1 MTAAEK
7 TSAEKLRIRRTLT
20 ATPLARLH
28 EKTILQRGPR
38 KGLPVPWKQF
48 DPKKYPD
55 SALALAYDAQ
65 RMLAL
70 GEYSAVSLFARFVD
84 GLARQAVPFDLL
96 SAAARVPTD
105 EIRHAD
111 LAFRFAGMCAGKEV
125 SVEVSEQHSPSRW
138 HSPMTIEDLDS
149 FAIEVIAIGETLACA
164 LLSACRDGA
173 TDPVARAIYSNIVA
187 DEVHHARLGWYYLL
201 WRAEKWTQADRQRV
215 ADNAGAML
223 LGIEKRFGTGRD
235 APAGAR
241 KAARALGVLD
251 TARQRK
257 VVETVMEDEIV
268 PGLDALGLGA
278 SHAWRARE
286 RIA

>member
-1 MTAAEK
+1 M
-7 TSAEKLRIRRTLT
+7 RIRRVLT
-20 ATPLARLH
+20 STPLARLH
-28 EKTILQRGPR
+28 ERNLLQRGPR
-38 KGLPVPWKQF
+38 KGIAVPWKAF
-48 DPKKYPD
+48 ERDRYPA
-55 SALALAYDAQ
+55 SALALAYDSQ

-70 GEYSAVSLFARFVD
+70 GEYSAVGLFARFVE
-84 GLARQAVPFDLL
+84 GLARTGAPFDIV
-96 SAAARVPTD
+96 SAAARVPED

-111 LAFRFAGMCAGKEV
+111 LAFRFAELCAARDV
-125 SVEVSEQHSPSRW
+125 SVDAAEEKSPTRW
-138 HSPMTIEDLDS
+138 SARLTLADLDS

-173 TDPVARAIYSNIVA
+173 TDPLAHAIYANIVA

-201 WRAEKWTQADRQRV
+201 WRAERWSVEERQRA
-215 ADNAGAML
+215 ADNAGAMVMQ
-223 LGIEKRFGTGRD
+223 IEKRFGSGRD
-235 APAGAR
+235 APRGAQ

-257 VVETVMEDEIV
+257 VVRDVMEREIV

-278 SHAWRARE
+278 SLAWEKRR

>member
-1 MTAAEK
+1 MRIQRVL
-7 TSAEKLRIRRTLT
+7 TS
-20 ATPLARLH
+20 TPLARLH
-28 EKTILQRGPR
+28 ERTILQRGPR
-38 KGLPVPWKQF
+38 KGIAVPWGSF
-48 DPKKYPD
+48 RRDEYPD
-55 SALALAYDAQ
+55 AALALAYDAQ

-84 GLARQAVPFDLL
+84 GLARASVPFDIL
-96 SAAARVPTD
+96 SAASRVPQD

-111 LAFRFAGMCAGKEV
+111 LAFRFASLCADRDV
-125 SVEVSEQHSPSRW
+125 TVELEEKQSPSRW
-138 HSPMTIEDLDS
+138 HERLTLEDLDS
-149 FAIEVIAIGETLACA
+149 FAIEVIAIGETLACG

-173 TDPVARAIYSNIVA
+173 TDPVAHAVYANIVA

-201 WRAEKWTQADRQRV
+201 WRAPQWTNDDRQRV
-215 ADNAGAML
+215 ADNAGAMVVE
-223 LGIEKRFGTGRD
+223 IETRFGRGRD
-235 APAGAR
+235 APRGAG

-257 VVETVMEDEIV
+257 IVRELMEKEIV

-278 SHAWRARE
+278 SHAWAKRR

>member
-1 MTAAEK
+1 
-7 TSAEKLRIRRTLT
+7 LRIRRVLT
-20 ATPLARLH
+20 STPLARLH
-28 EKTILQRGPR
+28 ERNLLQRGPR
-38 KGLPVPWKQF
+38 KGIAVPWKAF
-48 DPKKYPD
+48 ERDRYPA
-55 SALALAYDAQ
+55 SALALAYDSQ

-70 GEYSAVSLFARFVD
+70 GEYSAVGLFARFVE
-84 GLARQAVPFDLL
+84 GLARTGAPFDIV
-96 SAAARVPTD
+96 SAAARVPED

-111 LAFRFAGMCAGKEV
+111 LAFRFAELCAARDV
-125 SVEVSEQHSPSRW
+125 SVDAAEEKSPTRW
-138 HSPMTIEDLDS
+138 SARLTLADLDS

-173 TDPVARAIYSNIVA
+173 TDPLAHAIYANIVA

-201 WRAEKWTQADRQRV
+201 WRAERWSVEERQRA
-215 ADNAGAML
+215 ADNAGAMVMQ
-223 LGIEKRFGTGRD
+223 IEKRFGSGRD
-235 APAGAR
+235 APRGAQ

-257 VVETVMEDEIV
+257 VVRDVMEREIV

-278 SHAWRARE
+278 SLAWEKRR

>member
-1 MTAAEK
+1 VTAAEK
-7 TSAEKLRIRRTLT
+7 KLRIRRTLT
-20 ATPLARLH
+20 ATPLARQH
-28 EKTILQRGPR
+28 ERTLLQRGPR
-38 KGLPVPWKQF
+38 KGMDVPWQRF
-48 DPKKYPD
+48 ERSKYPD
-55 SALALAYDAQ
+55 AALALAYDAQ

-84 GLARQAVPFDLL
+84 GLARQGAPFDLV

-111 LAFRFAGMCAGKEV
+111 LAFRFAALCADKDV
-125 SVEVSEQHSPSRW
+125 SVELTDAHSPSRW
-138 HSPMTIEDLDS
+138 SNPMTLEDLDS

-173 TDPVARAIYSNIVA
+173 VDPVARAVYSNIVA
-187 DEVHHARLGWYYLL
+187 DEVHHARLGWYFLL
-201 WRAEKWTQADRQRV
+201 WRAEQWSPADRQRV

-223 LGIEKRFGTGRD
+223 VQIERRFGTGRD

-251 TARQRK
+251 TERQRK
-257 VVETVMEDEIV
+257 VVRDVMESEVV

-278 SHAWRARE
+278 SHAWRARQ
-286 RIA
+286 RI

>member
-1 MTAAEK
+1 MPWG
-7 TSAEKLRIRRTLT
+7 SFDRRRFP
-20 ATPLARLH
+20 A
-28 EKTILQRGPR
+28 
-38 KGLPVPWKQF
+38 
-48 DPKKYPD
+48 

-84 GLARQAVPFDLL
+84 GLARAGAPFDLV
-96 SAAARVPTD
+96 SAASRIPQD

-111 LAFRFAGMCAGKEV
+111 LAFRFASLCAGRDV
-125 SVEVSEQHSPSRW
+125 TVEWAEEPAPQRW
-138 HSPMTIEDLDS
+138 HDRLTLADLDS
-149 FAIEVIAIGETLACA
+149 FAVEIVAIGETLACA

-173 TDPVARAIYSNIVA
+173 SNPLAHAVYSNIVA

-201 WRAEKWTQADRQRV
+201 WRAPQWSRADRQHT
-215 ADNAGAML
+215 ADSAGVMVMQV
-223 LGIEKRFGTGRD
+223 ETRFGRGRD
-235 APAGAR
+235 APRGAQ

-257 VVETVMEDEIV
+257 VVRAVMEREIV

-278 SHAWRARE
+278 SHAWAKRR

>member
-1 MTAAEK
+1 M
-7 TSAEKLRIRRTLT
+7 RIQRVLT
-20 ATPLARLH
+20 DTPLARLH
-28 EKTILQRGPR
+28 ERTLLQRGPR
-38 KGLPVPWKQF
+38 KGIAVPWDAF
-48 DPKKYPD
+48 DRKKYPEA
-55 SALALAYDAQ
+55 ALALAFDAQ

-84 GLARQAVPFDLL
+84 GLARHAAPFDIV

-111 LAFRFAGMCAGKEV
+111 LAFRFASLCANKEV
-125 SVEVSEQHSPSRW
+125 SVEAQPDPPSRW
-138 HSPMTIEDLDS
+138 GSPMSLADLDS
-149 FAIEVIAIGETLACA
+149 MAIEVIAIGETLACA

-173 TDPVARAIYSNIVA
+173 KDPVAHAIYANIVA

-201 WRAEKWTQADRQRV
+201 WRAPQWSLDEKQKLAND
-215 ADNAGAML
+215 AGAMVIT
-223 LGIEKRFGTGRD
+223 IEKRFGTGRD
-235 APAGAR
+235 APPKAR

-251 TARQRK
+251 TERQRK
-257 VVETVMEDEIV
+257 VVQQVMEEEIV

-278 SHAWRARE
+278 SHAWRARQ

>member
-1 MTAAEK
+1 V
-7 TSAEKLRIRRTLT
+7 RIQRVLT

-28 EKTILQRGPR
+28 ERTILQRGPR
-38 KGLPVPWKQF
+38 KGIAVPWESFKRAR
-48 DPKKYPD
+48 YPE

-84 GLARQAVPFDLL
+84 GLARIGAPFDIV
-96 SAAARVPTD
+96 SAAARVPQD

-111 LAFRFAGMCAGKEV
+111 LAFRFASLCAEREV
-125 SVEVSEQHSPSRW
+125 TVESSEEKTPHRW
-138 HSPMTIEDLDS
+138 HDRLTADDLDS

-173 TDPVARAIYSNIVA
+173 TDAVAHAIYANIVA

-201 WRAEKWTQADRQRV
+201 WRAPQWARADKQRV
-215 ADNAGAML
+215 SDNAGAMVMQ
-223 LGIEKRFGTGRD
+223 IETRFGTGRD
-235 APAGAR
+235 APRGAQ

-257 VVETVMEDEIV
+257 VVRDVMEREIV

-278 SHAWRARE
+278 SHAWEKRR

>member
-1 MTAAEK
+1 MATEK
-7 TSAEKLRIRRTLT
+7 KLRVRRTLT

-28 EKTILQRGPR
+28 ERTLLQRGPR
-38 KGLPVPWKQF
+38 KGLEVPWHSFKR
-48 DPKKYPD
+48 KKYPD
-55 SALALAYDAQ
+55 AALALAYDAQ

-84 GLARQAVPFDLL
+84 GLARQGAPFDLV

-111 LAFRFAGMCAGKEV
+111 LAFRFAGMCADRDV
-125 SVEVSEQHSPSRW
+125 SVEIAESQTGSRW
-138 HSPMTIEDLDS
+138 NNPMTLEDLDG
-149 FAIEVIAIGETLACA
+149 FAIEVVAIGETLACA

-201 WRAEKWTQADRQRV
+201 WRAEQWSQADRQRV
-215 ADNAGAML
+215 ADLAGGMVMQ
-223 LGIEKRFGTGRD
+223 IERRFGTGRD
-235 APAGAR
+235 APPGAR

-251 TARQRK
+251 THRQRK
-257 VVETVMEDEIV
+257 AVTDVMEGEIV

-278 SHAWRARE
+278 SHAWRARD

>member
-1 MTAAEK
+1 VRIK
-7 TSAEKLRIRRTLT
+7 RVLTS
-20 ATPLARLH
+20 TPLARVH
-28 EKTILQRGPR
+28 ERTILQRGPR
-38 KGLPVPWKQF
+38 KGIAVPWRSF
-48 DPKKYPD
+48 RRDAYPD
-55 SALALAYDAQ
+55 AALALAYDGQ

-84 GLARQAVPFDLL
+84 GLARAGAPFDLV
-96 SAAARVPTD
+96 SAATRVPQD

-111 LAFRFAGMCAGKEV
+111 LAFRFAALCADREITV
-125 SVEVSEQHSPSRW
+125 DSAEQPPRW
-138 HSPMTIEDLDS
+138 NDRLTLEDLDS
-149 FAIEVIAIGETLACA
+149 FAIEVIAIGETLACG

-173 TDPVARAIYSNIVA
+173 TDPVAQAVYSNIVA

-201 WRAEKWTQADRQRV
+201 WRAPQWSQADRQRV

-223 LGIEKRFGTGRD
+223 VGIETRFGRGRD
-235 APAGAR
+235 APRGSQ

-251 TARQRK
+251 TPRQRK
-257 VVETVMEDEIV
+257 IVRDLMENEIV

-278 SHAWRARE
+278 SYAWEKRR